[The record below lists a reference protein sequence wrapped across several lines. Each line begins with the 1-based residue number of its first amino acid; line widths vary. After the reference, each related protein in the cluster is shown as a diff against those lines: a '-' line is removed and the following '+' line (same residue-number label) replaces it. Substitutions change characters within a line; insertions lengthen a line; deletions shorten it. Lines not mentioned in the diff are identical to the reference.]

1 MYISLFCSEEDVD
14 IIKSSLCL
22 LNAVLKVPKEH
33 DEDFFVDVMKLV
45 LYALSRKSFPQ
56 EIRNRVISNL
66 ENFLYHLSHRIF
78 QSKEF
83 SALNKK
89 PMQHEI
95 QVHYVIICMYV
106 YIIIRAER

>member
-1 MYISLFCSEEDVD
+1 MHITPCSEEDID
-14 IIKSSLCL
+14 IIKASLCF
-22 LNAVLKVPKEH
+22 LNTVLRPPKER
-33 DEDFFVDVMKLV
+33 DEDFFVNVVKLV

-66 ENFLYHLSHRIF
+66 ENFLYHISHRIF

-83 SALNKK
+83 SLNKK

-95 QVHYVIICMYV
+95 QVHTLCVYVHKYVCMHT
-106 YIIIRAER
+106 